1 MNQRRRISRK
11 QKRARHRNKQQ
22 ALKAARHLTLGDQH
36 DEDRKA
42 AEAIRQYPNVPRPK
56 QPPFPREREFG
67 FVGHYLNDGFVS
79 QEAETFEAMNVAWK
93 KDAWYWRHDKRG
105 NREPRREDTGIVETN
120 ASFSS
125 GLAQVVAKIVEAGEL
140 KVAQELVQ
148 AAGEAGMAELK
159 NRTGYEP
166 AYLALHP
173 DARGTLSFH
182 FGLWPVDR
190 EQRCL
195 IGRSGG
201 GKPGR
206 RGLRTLGHA
215 FICVLRHHN
224 AIGLPER
231 LVQRPKKNLA
241 ERDSDDWA
249 VAVAMDRKLRD
260 GLMKLPNGKELLE
273 LADELQKAAAKD
285 WLERFGTGAAC
296 VAALKQEAEEL
307 AKAQKRRKLAAER
320 LVQKKT
326 RRLEEEKLALEV
338 QLEKEKTTA
347 AIMRAKLS
355 EQGNAI
361 KVALRNM
368 GETSETNESE
378 QGNLLI
384 QRSARM
390 AVERNQAG
398 DRVRRVQKELQEVR
412 TRLTGAEEQVTA
424 LEAEVTTLRRIKKV
438 ARRFFKEILTKPAEL
453 RGKAAKIFGHLAD
466 LLGFG
471 PDEVNHAITGKSDWP
486 SK

>member
-1 MNQRRRISRK
+1 MNKRRRISQK
-11 QKRARHRNKQQ
+11 QKRARYRNEQQ
-22 ALKAARHLTLGDQH
+22 ARKAARHLKMGDDH
-36 DEDRKA
+36 DSDRKA
-42 AEAIRQYPNVPRPK
+42 AEAIRQYPNVPRLK
-56 QPPFPREREFG
+56 QPPFPRERELG
-67 FVGHYLNDGFVS
+67 FVGHYLAGGFVA
-79 QEAETFEAMNVAWK
+79 QEAEAFEAMNVAWK

-105 NREPRREDTGIVETN
+105 NRQPRREDTGIVETN
-120 ASFSS
+120 ASLSS

-140 KVAQELVQ
+140 KLAQQLAQ

-159 NRTGYEP
+159 KRTGYEP

-190 EQRCL
+190 GQRCL
-195 IGRSGG
+195 IGRSVG

-215 FICVLRHHN
+215 FISLLRHDA
-224 AIGLPER
+224 AIGLPENVVR
-231 LVQRPKKNLA
+231 RAKKNLA

-260 GLMKLPNGKELLE
+260 ELMKLPNGKELLE
-273 LADELQKAAAKD
+273 QADELQKAAAKD
-285 WLERFGTGAAC
+285 WLERFGTGAAG
-296 VAALKQEAEEL
+296 VAALKQEAEDL
-307 AKAQKRRKLAAER
+307 AESLGRRKLAAER

-384 QRSARM
+384 QRSARVV
-390 AVERNQAG
+390 VERNQAG
-398 DRVRRVQKELQEVR
+398 DRVRRAQKELQEVR
-412 TRLTGAEEQVTA
+412 TRLTGAEEKVTA
-424 LEAEVTTLRRIKKV
+424 LEAEVTILRRIAEAAMKLVEVLSAKALNLGKK
-438 ARRFFKEILTKPAEL
+438 ASRLLEELSALLEGPTKKKQDPDAPEANTPA
-453 RGKAAKIFGHLAD
+453 
-466 LLGFG
+466 
-471 PDEVNHAITGKSDWP
+471 
-486 SK
+486 

>member
-1 MNQRRRISRK
+1 MNQRRRLSRK

-22 ALKAARHLTLGDQH
+22 ALKAARHLTPGDQH

-42 AEAIRQYPNVPRPK
+42 AEAIRQYPNVPRLK

-67 FVGHYLNDGFVS
+67 FVGHYINDGFVS
-79 QEAETFEAMNVAWK
+79 QEAEAFEAMNVAWK

-120 ASFSS
+120 ASLSS
-125 GLAQVVAKIVEAGEL
+125 GLAQVVAKLVEGGEL
-140 KVAQELVQ
+140 KVAQELAQ

-195 IGRSGG
+195 IGRSAG

-215 FICVLRHHN
+215 FICVLRHHD
-224 AIGLPER
+224 AIGLPED
-231 LVQRPKKNLA
+231 LVRRAKKNLE

-260 GLMKLPNGKELLE
+260 ELRKLPNGKELLAQ
-273 LADELQKAAAKD
+273 ADEFQKAAARD
-285 WLERFGTGAAC
+285 WLERFYATGEG
-296 VAALKQEAEEL
+296 VAMLKAERDKALEKL
-307 AKAQKRRKLAAER
+307 RRRKVAAER
-320 LVQKKT
+320 LARMRT
-326 RRLEEEKLALEV
+326 RRLEEQKLKLEV
-338 QLEKEKTTA
+338 QAKNDRQA
-347 AIMRAKLS
+347 AYAMSNKVA
-355 EQGNAI
+355 EQTNAI
-361 KVALRNM
+361 KTALCHM
-368 GETSETNESE
+368 GVDSEKAGSESCAVLVQKSE
-378 QGNLLI
+378 QVMKAL
-384 QRSARM
+384 
-390 AVERNQAG
+390 NQAG
-398 DRVRRVQKELQEVR
+398 QDLHAAQSELNER
-412 TRLTGAEEQVTA
+412 KTRLDAANERITG
-424 LEAEVTTLRRIKKV
+424 LESELKKLKKLAGNLV
-438 ARRFFKEILTKPAEL
+438 DEL
-453 RGKAAKIFGHLAD
+453 RAKSVKLRTKAAD
-466 LLGFG
+466 LLSRLSEHLRKRADMEHGPGFTSVDDSM
-471 PDEVNHAITGKSDWP
+471 P
-486 SK
+486 